1 MSIFNKLSIK
11 GFRRILNLDMELR
24 PLTVTIGPNGSG
36 KTSLLDVFSL
46 LSSSA
51 AGRLN
56 DKLSDLSGF
65 QSVLTIGRAKELAVQ
80 LSMPVQ
86 NHAPLDYDLIIEPSG
101 ISYRIKHETLTQQ
114 QKPVPPPFKYID
126 SHYDDIRYFNIE
138 DESLTRPT
146 WQHNPV
152 ESSLS
157 QVPRMFTEPEKF
169 RLTLSSLS
177 YYHILNVGPRD
188 PVRLPQPLKPSMLP
202 GENGEELVSCLF
214 SMRES
219 DRDRFETLTDTL
231 RSAFNSFERLDFPPV
246 AAGTLA
252 MTWKDRHFK
261 TPMFM
266 HQLSE
271 GMLRFLWLVTLLYSP
286 GLTEVTLLD
295 EPEVSLHPE
304 LLSILV
310 DVMREV
316 SQEKQIVVATHS
328 DRLVRFLR
336 PEEVVVV
343 DIDDDGAVCATW
355 ADSLNLKD
363 WLEDYSLDEVWRLG
377 RMGGRA

>member
-1 MSIFNKLSIK
+1 MSIFNKISVK
-11 GFRRILNLDMELR
+11 GFRRILNLEMELR
-24 PLTVTIGPNGSG
+24 PLTVMIGPNGSG
-36 KTSLLDVFSL
+36 KTSLLDVLSL
-46 LSSSA
+46 ISSSA

-56 DKLSDLSGF
+56 DRLSDLTGL
-65 QSVLTIGRAKELAVQ
+65 QSVLTIGHAKELAVQ
-80 LSMPVQ
+80 LSMPVRE
-86 NHAPLDYDLIIEPSG
+86 NALLDYDLIIEPSG
-101 ISYRIKHETLTQQ
+101 ISYRIKHETLV
-114 QKPVPPPFKYID
+114 QKQNSPPHSYRYIE

-138 DESLTRPT
+138 DESFTRPT

-157 QVPRMFTEPEKF
+157 QVPRMFTEPEMF
-169 RLTLSSLS
+169 RLNLSSLS
-177 YYHILNVGPRD
+177 YYHSLNVGSRD

-231 RSAFNSFERLDFPPV
+231 RSAFNGFERLDFPPV

-261 TPMFM
+261 SPMFM

-286 GLTEVTLLD
+286 GLAQVTLID

-343 DIDDDGAVCATW
+343 DIDEDGAVCATW
-355 ADSLNLKD
+355 ADSLNLD
-363 WLEDYSLDEVWRLG
+363 EWLQDYTLDEVWRLG